1 MTTKTGIPMPTPHDP
16 LTVLA
21 ACCTPVDTAVAD
33 DAAQSLAM
41 MFKAL
46 SDPARVKAMSML
58 LNADEVCACDIA
70 VGIGKS
76 PATASHHLG
85 ILRKAG
91 LVAGEKR
98 GTWVYYRA
106 VPERLAAIGDA
117 LALGK

>member
-1 MTTKTGIPMPTPHDP
+1 M
-16 LTVLA
+16 LA

-33 DAAQSLAM
+33 DAAQSLAT

-70 VGIGKS
+70 AGIGKS
-76 PATASHHLG
+76 QATASHHLS

-91 LVAGEKR
+91 LVTGEKR

-106 VPERLAAIGDA
+106 VPERLSAIGDA
-117 LALGK
+117 LA

>member
-1 MTTKTGIPMPTPHDP
+1 MTTTTALSAPSSRSP

-21 ACCTPVDTAVAD
+21 ACCTPVDNVVAD
-33 DAAQSLAM
+33 DAAQSLAA

-70 VGIGKS
+70 DGIGKS
-76 PATASHHLG
+76 QATASHHLS
-85 ILRKAG
+85 ILRRAG
-91 LVAGEKR
+91 LVVGEKR

-117 LALGK
+117 LSLGN